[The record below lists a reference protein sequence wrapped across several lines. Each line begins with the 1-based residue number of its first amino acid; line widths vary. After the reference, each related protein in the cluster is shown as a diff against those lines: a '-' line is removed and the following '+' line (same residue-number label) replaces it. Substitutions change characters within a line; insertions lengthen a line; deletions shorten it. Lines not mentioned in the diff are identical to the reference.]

1 MRAVEHWRSA
11 VANFNMTDIRTQLDF
26 NLVTEFD
33 ADGLAPRERRAEEST
48 GLMEQLIIAARRIAA
63 V

>member
-26 NLVTEFD
+26 NLFTEFD
-33 ADGLAPRERRAEEST
+33 ADGLAPRERRAAPRSSP
-48 GLMEQLIIAARRIAA
+48 ASWSS
-63 V
+63 